1 MEDVGMT
8 DSERINI
15 VAQIIAMEKQISYLL
30 SSLAAIRQ
38 VVQEER

>member
-1 MEDVGMT
+1 MT

-30 SSLAAIRQ
+30 SSHAAIRR

>member
-1 MEDVGMT
+1 MT

-30 SSLAAIRQ
+30 SSLAAIRRQ
-38 VVQEER
+38 VVHEER

>member
-1 MEDVGMT
+1 MSMT

-38 VVQEER
+38 VVHEER